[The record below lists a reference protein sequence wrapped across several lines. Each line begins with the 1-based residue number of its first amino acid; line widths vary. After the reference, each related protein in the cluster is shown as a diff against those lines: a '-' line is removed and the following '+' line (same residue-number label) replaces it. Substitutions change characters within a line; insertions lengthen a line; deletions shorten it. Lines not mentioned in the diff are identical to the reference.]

1 MTARPYCGRKR
12 VSEEPPA
19 ANKRGFA
26 NARGRGSKPSRSIP
40 SLHLQWRWQENGI
53 AGSRSPDLL
62 LSNIQMP
69 RMSGADMVQAIR
81 AESAFD
87 GMPIILMSAA
97 AALGEGVPSD
107 GFFEKP
113 FQLDTLIAT
122 VARLLGLARVQVNA
136 PGGTG
141 A

>member
-1 MTARPYCGRKR
+1 MRKT
-12 VSEEPPA
+12 VLLVEDEPD
-19 ANKRGFA
+19 
-26 NARGRGSKPSRSIP
+26 
-40 SLHLQWRWQENGI
+40 I
-53 AGSRSPDLL
+53 AGLLRDVLENEGYAVLVATDGVDGLRCVRTKRPDLL

-69 RMSGADMVQAIR
+69 QMSGAEMVRAIR

-122 VARLLGLARVQVNA
+122 VARLLGLARVQVNE

>member
-1 MTARPYCGRKR
+1 MRKT
-12 VSEEPPA
+12 VLLVEDEP
-19 ANKRGFA
+19 
-26 NARGRGSKPSRSIP
+26 
-40 SLHLQWRWQENGI
+40 GI
-53 AGSRSPDLL
+53 AGLLRNVLEEEGYTVLVATDGVTGLRRVRTEHPDLL
-62 LSNIQMP
+62 LGNIQMP
-69 RMSGADMVQAIR
+69 QMSGADMVRTIR

-87 GMPIILMSAA
+87 GMRIILMSAA

>member
-1 MTARPYCGRKR
+1 MRQT
-12 VSEEPPA
+12 VLLVEDEP
-19 ANKRGFA
+19 
-26 NARGRGSKPSRSIP
+26 
-40 SLHLQWRWQENGI
+40 GI
-53 AGSRSPDLL
+53 AGLLRDVLEDEGYAVLVATDGVTGLRRVRTERPDLL

-69 RMSGADMVQAIR
+69 QMSGADMVRAIR

>member
-1 MTARPYCGRKR
+1 MTARPYCGRTR

-26 NARGRGSKPSRSIP
+26 NARGRGANLTGAYPASICSRVGKKTVSP
-40 SLHLQWRWQENGI
+40 VG
-53 AGSRSPDLL
+53 SPDLL

-69 RMSGADMVQAIR
+69 RMSGADMVRAIR

-107 GFFEKP
+107 EFFEKP
-113 FQLDTLIAT
+113 FPLDTLIAT